1 MNKKTRQEI
10 YDRYMRSAAWQAKR
24 KERLE
29 IDGYK
34 CAVCGS
40 IVGLDVHHLTY
51 ERFENEDALNDL
63 LTACERH
70 HPLLDDIERFHRYG
84 RREHTTSFVPTVSPN
99 RQEANNYGMASST
112 LSVDFI
118 GPNADAQRADG
129 RPAEQVLTGNQT
141 GFVKANQDRR
151 RL

>member
-1 MNKKTRQEI
+1 
-10 YDRYMRSAAWQAKR
+10 MRSAAWQAKR

-40 IVGLDVHHLTY
+40 TVGLDVHHLTY
-51 ERFENEDALNDL
+51 ERFEHEDALNDL

-84 RREHTTSFVPTVSPN
+84 RREHTTSFVPTISPI
-99 RQEANNYGMASST
+99 RQEANTNYGMANIA
-112 LSVDFI
+112 LRVEFI
-118 GPNADAQRADG
+118 GPNDHAQRADCG
-129 RPAEQVLTGNQT
+129 PSKQIFEGDQATFIEADKN
-141 GFVKANQDRR
+141 RR